1 MPAAVAIA
9 RKDYTAADLRRAST
23 RTDDANA
30 ARRMLAL
37 AHVLDGVSRGE
48 AAEMCGM
55 DRQSLRDWVHRY
67 NAEGLH
73 GLSDRSAPGPTPRL
87 SRDQQAELAELVRQG
102 PNLAEHGVVRW
113 RRVDL
118 ARVIEQ
124 RFGVTLAERSVGS
137 LLHRLGFRRLSVRP
151 RHPQQNLA
159 AQEAHKKTLPIW
171 SWHPS
176 RSTRAASRSK
186 SGGRMKPASGN
197 KAH

>member
-67 NAEGLH
+67 NAEGLT
-73 GLSDRSAPGPTPRL
+73 GLHDLTPPGPKPKLTAE
-87 SRDQQAELAELVRQG
+87 QQAELAGLGETG
-102 PNLAEHGVVRW
+102 PG
-113 RRVDL
+113 
-118 ARVIEQ
+118 
-124 RFGVTLAERSVGS
+124 
-137 LLHRLGFRRLSVRP
+137 
-151 RHPQQNLA
+151 
-159 AQEAHKKTLPIW
+159 
-171 SWHPS
+171 
-176 RSTRAASRSK
+176 
-186 SGGRMKPASGN
+186 
-197 KAH
+197 